1 MLGNGDGDFISLLGD
16 SNHLMETTVM
26 KLSRRI
32 NNLAPAA
39 TLAMSARARALK
51 AEGRDVLSLTV
62 GEPDFSTPSYIGEA
76 AKKAI
81 DEHFTRYTAEPGI
94 VELRE
99 AVCGYFKSVYGVTS
113 KAENITMTNGG
124 KQGLYNLFLCLL
136 DPGDEVIIP
145 APYWVSYPAMVE
157 LADGKPVV
165 VSAPA
170 EAGFKVTPEQ
180 LEKYRT
186 PKTRCLVLNSP
197 SNPSGACYTEA
208 EADALAKWAM
218 DNKILL
224 VADEIYDQLVYAPA
238 KHATFSTWWE
248 KYPEDF
254 ALCGGVSKTYAM
266 TGWRVGHVLCATELA
281 KAMSRLQS
289 QTTSNVCSIAQK
301 AALAA
306 YNGGFEAVAEMRE
319 AFQRR
324 RDLAHKIISTWR
336 GVFCPKPEGAFYIFP
351 DMHNLYTPAMPNST
365 SMCEQLLEKAN
376 VALVPGAP
384 FGDDNCIRISY
395 AESDEMLTEALE
407 RIGKFLYK

>member
-1 MLGNGDGDFISLLGD
+1 
-16 SNHLMETTVM
+16 M

-32 NNLAPAA
+32 NNLAPSA
-39 TLAMSARARALK
+39 TLAMTSRARTMK

-62 GEPDFSTPSYIGEA
+62 GEPDFSTPDYIGEA

-94 VELRE
+94 VELRD
-99 AVCGYFKSVYGVTS
+99 AVCGYFKSSYGVTAKS
-113 KAENITMTNGG
+113 ENIIMTNGG

-136 DPGDEVIIP
+136 DPGDEVLIP
-145 APYWVSYPAMVE
+145 APFWVSYPAMVE

-180 LEKYRT
+180 LEKHRT

-197 SNPSGACYTEA
+197 SNPSGACYTKA
-208 EADALAKWAM
+208 EADALAKWAL
-218 DNKILL
+218 DNKVVLL
-224 VADEIYDQLVYAPA
+224 ADEIYDQLVYAPA
-238 KHATFSTWWE
+238 EQVTFSSWWE
-248 KYPEDF
+248 KYPENF
-254 ALCGGVSKTYAM
+254 AICGGVSKTYAM

-281 KAMSRLQS
+281 KAMTRLQG

-306 YNGGFEAVAEMRE
+306 YNGGLDAVAEMRK

-324 RDLAHKIISTWR
+324 RDLAYEVISSWKD
-336 GVFCPKPEGAFYIFP
+336 VYCPLPGGAFYIFP
-351 DMHNLYTPAMPNST
+351 DMHGLYTAAIPNSM
-365 SMCEQLLEKAN
+365 SLCEQLLEKAG
-376 VALVPGAP
+376 VALVPGGP
-384 FGDDNCIRISY
+384 FGDDNCVRISY
-395 AESDEMLTEALE
+395 AVSDAMLAEALD